1 MRAVLLSMALALV
14 GCGGAGSGGGS
25 EPTTPPLAEAST
37 DRAELMRLWSRS
49 CALCHVNGEGG
60 APRLGVSEEWQPRLA
75 KGPDVL
81 LAHTI
86 EGFNNMPPLGYCMI
100 CSRDDFER
108 LITFM
113 AQAQ

>member
-1 MRAVLLSMALALV
+1 MRVVVLWVVLALT
-14 GCGGAGSGGGS
+14 GCGEAGSGGRS
-25 EPTTPPLAEAST
+25 EPPLPSLAEGAT
-37 DRAELMRLWSRS
+37 DPAEVMRLWSRS

-60 APRLGVSEEWQPRLA
+60 APRLGSIGEWQPRLA
-75 KGPDVL
+75 KGRDVL

-86 EGFNNMPPLGYCMI
+86 EGFNNMPPLGYCMS

-113 AQAQ
+113 AQPQ